1 MSWTRF
7 KPTDKGMLL
16 PGNRMKF
23 GIIITAALLMLLL
36 TAIQYLYMR
45 NNMVEQLEENAESE
59 LMIKQISIARML
71 RPVRIALE
79 NNKTYVYNSLDNP
92 DSLFAITRNVVRRTP
107 DVKACAISFRPDY
120 YPEKGKFFEP
130 ASIRQDD
137 GSIKTCQLGSNIHD
151 YTKTD
156 FYTMAIKG
164 DSSRWTSP
172 YYDEAGDSMWI
183 TSYAI
188 PIRSKDG
195 GLIAVFTI
203 DVSIDWLG
211 QRINI
216 NHIHQSSYDILFT
229 RSGQLIAEPEIPD
242 NPGLKPEEAV
252 KLITDSTVE
261 RTKSFIGNSKVIKFE
276 AGKDKRKGQ
285 IFYNT
290 FLENTDWVTAVV
302 CYDKD
307 IYATLYDMGS
317 IVVLL
322 MVAGLVLLAM
332 IIHYSIKNIQ
342 RLNKVNS
349 EKTLIDNELSIAHAT
364 QQQMLPHDK
373 PQTDLFNLIDID
385 GRQIPAREV
394 AGDLYEYIERDGEL
408 LFCIGDVSGKGMP
421 AALVM
426 SVVISSFR
434 SAVQYTSD
442 TATIM
447 DNINR
452 MVSMRND
459 AGNFVTM
466 FVARLNPLT
475 RELAYCNAGH
485 NPPMIIG
492 RKTELM
498 QVEPNLPAG
507 VMEDFA
513 YSEQQIKL
521 KPDDT
526 LLLYTDGVTEAKDSQ
541 HRMFGEKR
549 MIEAARLCSRQ
560 SGFSCSVLLKKMVE
574 AVESFTDN
582 TAISDDLTLLA
593 VRIRSK

>member
-45 NNMVEQLEENAESE
+45 NNMGEQLEENAESE

-79 NNKTYVYNSLDNP
+79 NNKTYVYKSLGNP

-164 DSSRWTSP
+164 DSSRWTNP

-276 AGKDKRKGQ
+276 
-285 IFYNT
+285 
-290 FLENTDWVTAVV
+290 
-302 CYDKD
+302 
-307 IYATLYDMGS
+307 
-317 IVVLL
+317 
-322 MVAGLVLLAM
+322 
-332 IIHYSIKNIQ
+332 

-541 HRMFGEKR
+541 HKMFGEKR
-549 MIEAARLCSRQ
+549 MIEAASQCSRQ
-560 SGFSCSVLLKKMVE
+560 PGFSCSVLLKKMVE

>member
-1 MSWTRF
+1 M
-7 KPTDKGMLL
+7 
-16 PGNRMKF
+16 
-23 GIIITAALLMLLL
+23 
-36 TAIQYLYMR
+36 
-45 NNMVEQLEENAESE
+45 
-59 LMIKQISIARML
+59 
-71 RPVRIALE
+71 
-79 NNKTYVYNSLDNP
+79 
-92 DSLFAITRNVVRRTP
+92 
-107 DVKACAISFRPDY
+107 
-120 YPEKGKFFEP
+120 
-130 ASIRQDD
+130 
-137 GSIKTCQLGSNIHD
+137 
-151 YTKTD
+151 
-156 FYTMAIKG
+156 
-164 DSSRWTSP
+164 
-172 YYDEAGDSMWI
+172 
-183 TSYAI
+183 
-188 PIRSKDG
+188 
-195 GLIAVFTI
+195 
-203 DVSIDWLG
+203 
-211 QRINI
+211 
-216 NHIHQSSYDILFT
+216 
-229 RSGQLIAEPEIPD
+229 
-242 NPGLKPEEAV
+242 
-252 KLITDSTVE
+252 
-261 RTKSFIGNSKVIKFE
+261 
-276 AGKDKRKGQ
+276 
-285 IFYNT
+285 
-290 FLENTDWVTAVV
+290 
-302 CYDKD
+302 
-307 IYATLYDMGS
+307 
-317 IVVLL
+317 
-322 MVAGLVLLAM
+322 
-332 IIHYSIKNIQ
+332 
-342 RLNKVNS
+342 
-349 EKTLIDNELSIAHAT
+349 
-364 QQQMLPHDK
+364 
-373 PQTDLFNLIDID
+373 
-385 GRQIPAREV
+385 IPAREV

-513 YSEQQIKL
+513 YSEQRIKL
-521 KPDDT
+521 NPDDT

-574 AVESFTDN
+574 AVENFTDN